1 MVKKS
6 TPVLCAERIE
16 PLVGFFEALG
26 FNKTVEVPHGENLGF
41 AILDKDG
48 VEVMAQSYASIE
60 DDVPQIADAIRNA
73 PSVLFIE
80 VENLDKAAAQVAS
93 YELVMPRRET
103 FYGAM
108 EITVKTPGGHLVT
121 LAEFKEQADA

>member
-1 MVKKS
+1 MIKKS

-26 FNKTVEVPHGENLGF
+26 FGRTVEVPHGENLGF

-60 DDVPQIADAIRNA
+60 EDDAKLAGAIRGA
-73 PSVLFIE
+73 PSILFIE
-80 VENLDKAAAQVAS
+80 VESIDKASAQVAS
-93 YELVMPRRET
+93 YELVMPRRDT
-103 FYGAM
+103 FYGAT
-108 EITVKTPGGHLVT
+108 EITVKTPGGHFVT
-121 LAEFKEQADA
+121 LAEFKEGVQA